1 MLNKLFRKFKDLE
14 ASFKRVIFLLI
25 LLGFFLGGFYYYEIL
40 KTSREKASLIVEES
54 ISDIVLPVR
63 LKIPSLGVD
72 APFEYVGLTPE
83 GAMDVPKGP
92 AEVAWYKLGSKPGD
106 IGSAVVAG
114 HSGYK
119 NNKMGVFDNLYKLK
133 KGDKLYIEDEKGNTI
148 IFVVRES
155 RKFNPKADALDVFG
169 SSDGKAHMNL
179 VTCVGAWN
187 DVERTH
193 SERLVVFT
201 DKVES

>member
-1 MLNKLFRKFKDLE
+1 
-14 ASFKRVIFLLI
+14 
-25 LLGFFLGGFYYYEIL
+25 
-40 KTSREKASLIVEES
+40 
-54 ISDIVLPVR
+54 
-63 LKIPSLGVD
+63 
-72 APFEYVGLTPE
+72 
-83 GAMDVPKGP
+83 MDVPKGP

-119 NNKMGVFDNLYKLK
+119 NNKMGVFDNLYKLQ